1 MNDLEKKLNIILP
14 KEIKDKI
21 EGLSYSLD
29 YIGMSN
35 SKVVIFDDYILKIS
49 SLSFDIEN
57 EIRVYNA
64 LKGKLPIPKIIVSIK
79 DNNYIYLLKEKL
91 KGKMLSDEY
100 YLNRPELLFKLA
112 SDAIRLLWSID
123 IKNLDLMNTYQTV
136 LDFGKK
142 CNSLGYLDFKESD
155 SLITKGF
162 NSFGEVISYIEE
174 NKPIDDNVLCH
185 GDLCLPNIICDGDK
199 IVGFIDLGLMGIS
212 NRYHDLA
219 ILYRSIKYNFN
230 GTYGKSYDGFKEDR
244 LFSLLGIKRND
255 ELIRYYLL
263 LDEIL
268 G

>member
-1 MNDLEKKLNIILP
+1 MRNLEIELNKKLPNS
-14 KEIKDKI
+14 IKQII
-21 EGLSYSLD
+21 EGLPYTID
-29 YIGMSN
+29 TVGESN
-35 SKVVIFDDYILKIS
+35 SLVVIFEDYILKIS
-49 SLSFDIEN
+49 TLSFDIEN
-57 EIRVYNA
+57 ELRVYNT
-64 LKGKLPIPKIIVSIK
+64 LKDKIPIPKIIECVK
-79 DNNYIYLLKEKL
+79 ENNSIYLLKEKL
-91 KGKMLSDEY
+91 KGNMLSDPY
-100 YLNRPELLFKLA
+100 YMERPELLYKLA
-112 SDAIRLLWSID
+112 SDAIKLLWSID

-162 NSFGEVISYIEE
+162 NTFDEVISYIEE

-185 GDLCLPNIICDGDK
+185 GDLCIPNIICDGDK
-199 IVGFIDLGLMGIS
+199 LVGFIDLGLMGLS

-230 GTYGKSYDGFKEDR
+230 GTYGKCYLGYDDNK
-244 LFSLLGIKRND
+244 LFELLGMKRND